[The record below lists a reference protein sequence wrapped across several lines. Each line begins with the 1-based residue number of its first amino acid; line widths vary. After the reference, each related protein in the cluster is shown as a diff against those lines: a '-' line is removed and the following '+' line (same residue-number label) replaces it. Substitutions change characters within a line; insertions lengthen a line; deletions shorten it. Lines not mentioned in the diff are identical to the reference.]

1 MLKNIPKIISPD
13 LMKCMMDMGHSDF
26 MILADANFPT
36 ESNAKRVIRLDGVNM
51 PELLEAILKFY
62 PLDNFVEFPV
72 KIMKNSPS
80 EPVPTIW
87 NTYRKILQN
96 NNEENAFKD
105 FYYMDRFEFYDE
117 AKKAFVIVHTGEE
130 TRYAN
135 ILLQKGVC

>member
-36 ESNAKRVIRLDGVNM
+36 ASNAKRVIRLDGVNM

-96 NNEENAFKD
+96 NNEENACIGCFWYD
-105 FYYMDRFEFYDE
+105 PIEFRKHLQE
-117 AKKAFVIVHTGEE
+117 KK
-130 TRYAN
+130 
-135 ILLQKGVC
+135 